1 VASSPLT
8 FQEIDHAAFPLFGL
22 GFEAG
27 RRGGCGPAVYN
38 AGNEIA
44 VQAFLD
50 GKVRFPEMAEVVHEA
65 MEQLGADAARD
76 VRDVFEADAEARSV
90 AVEAVRRLAEART
103 GATS

>member
-1 VASSPLT
+1 MVVLDIAIE
-8 FQEIDHAAFPLFGL
+8 FE
-22 GFEAG
+22 FEAG